1 MGASV
6 DVAVIGKATLAGG
19 RTVVAATEHGG
30 KVLLQTQDQDGRAES
45 FAGEHLIL
53 ATGYK
58 LEMDRLPFLSGAML
72 QDLRTAEKM
81 PVLSANFESSVA
93 GLHFV
98 GFASM
103 RSFGP
108 VMRFVAGAPHSGRA
122 TGEPTRHTAAAG
134 LQPRA
139 AEGDGLIAVHHGQ
152 SRATAS
158 RKPDHT
164 PRRSLSDG
172 RMVAGAG
179 VSQRRIR
186 SKGDR
191 AACTTSG
198 GPVRG
203 RRAGHPRP

>member
-108 VMRFVAGAPHSGRA
+108 VMRFVAGAPHPARRLASQLA
-122 TGEPTRHTAAAG
+122 T
-134 LQPRA
+134 L
-139 AEGDGLIAVHHGQ
+139 
-152 SRATAS
+152 
-158 RKPDHT
+158 
-164 PRRSLSDG
+164 RRPGFSPAPLKAMG
-172 RMVAGAG
+172 
-179 VSQRRIR
+179 
-186 SKGDR
+186 
-191 AACTTSG
+191 
-198 GPVRG
+198 
-203 RRAGHPRP
+203 